1 MTAMNYFDSNRKNTV
16 IFNHS
21 RTRNKIHLHAR
32 QLLKRKTIAQ
42 LWTTNGKILM
52 KDKDNRIYETNTMDA
67 LAEVVQLLDP
77 TYELIQK

>member
-1 MTAMNYFDSNRKNTV
+1 
-16 IFNHS
+16 
-21 RTRNKIHLHAR
+21 LHAR

-67 LAEVVQLLDP
+67 LGNTDFNTQF
-77 TYELIQK
+77 LIMQNILGIFVYIFFWVNIY

>member
-1 MTAMNYFDSNRKNTV
+1 LVIIKSCDYERKYENNRTFLYFYKLIWLS
-16 IFNHS
+16 
-21 RTRNKIHLHAR
+21 
-32 QLLKRKTIAQ
+32 
-42 LWTTNGKILM
+42 TNGKILM